1 MIGPRA
7 SGSRLAQTAL
17 IVSVFGM
24 PGCLPVYWE
33 QFYKPDP
40 DGATVASYRCGGGPK
55 NLVEVTVNS
64 VKVSYGLF
72 PRDDELGATISFLIP
87 EGRTV
92 RLLATRV
99 IVQPAG
105 SAGEIRFISRGGWT
119 SDKGLLFADETMV
132 GKTRE
137 HSFPTYQ
144 EHALYVARAQIHGA
158 PPSVVTVTFPTFLI
172 DDRAVDAR
180 VIRFHLD
187 RHVQFMVPINC

>member
-40 DGATVASYRCGGGPK
+40 DGAAVASYRCGG
-55 NLVEVTVNS
+55 
-64 VKVSYGLF
+64 
-72 PRDDELGATISFLIP
+72 D
-87 EGRTV
+87 
-92 RLLATRV
+92 
-99 IVQPAG
+99 
-105 SAGEIRFISRGGWT
+105 
-119 SDKGLLFADETMV
+119 
-132 GKTRE
+132 
-137 HSFPTYQ
+137 PT
-144 EHALYVARAQIHGA
+144 QIHGA

>member
-7 SGSRLAQTAL
+7 SSSRLAQTAL

-40 DGATVASYRCGGGPK
+40 DETTVASYRCGGGPK

-99 IVQPAG
+99 MVQPAG
-105 SAGEIRFISRGGWT
+105 YAGEIRFISRGGWL
-119 SDKGLLFADETMV
+119 SDKGPGV
-132 GKTRE
+132 
-137 HSFPTYQ
+137 
-144 EHALYVARAQIHGA
+144 
-158 PPSVVTVTFPTFLI
+158 
-172 DDRAVDAR
+172 
-180 VIRFHLD
+180 
-187 RHVQFMVPINC
+187 